1 MKSNKEIEKT
11 QIISMRTGKREWAS
25 FTEHL
30 EKIFQSTEL
39 DIENHLE
46 DTSIEEDEEI
56 KLVTPKEVTRVIKS
70 TQ

>member
-11 QIISMRTGKREWAS
+11 QIISVRTGKREWAS

-46 DTSIEEDEEI
+46 DTSIEEEI